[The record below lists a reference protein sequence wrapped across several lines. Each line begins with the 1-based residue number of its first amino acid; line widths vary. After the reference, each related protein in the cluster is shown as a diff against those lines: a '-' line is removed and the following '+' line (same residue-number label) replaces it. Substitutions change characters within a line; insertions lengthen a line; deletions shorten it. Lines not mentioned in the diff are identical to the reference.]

1 MFRGPRFAYRRAQGP
16 GPRFVEPGGVV
27 PVNRLKTWRT
37 AGSDGYGSYRRKGV
51 EQDMLQDIR
60 DRASGWI
67 AWVVI
72 ILIAAAFALFGLSN
86 YMNPGGGNRAV
97 ATVNG
102 EEIGRDQV
110 SRVYRNQR
118 QQIEQM
124 YGDDLEI
131 TERIDQELRRE
142 ALRQLIN
149 QRLLSEYL
157 EERNMT
163 VSDEDLAAIIRSQD
177 MFQEGGRFSRDR
189 YEQLL
194 QANQMSTTQYEAQ
207 VRRRAVAD
215 QVRTA
220 VADTGLVTDRELNEL
235 QRLQAQER
243 NVAWLRVRAQAWQD
257 EVSVDDDAV
266 ADYYEENASEFA
278 VPERVRLAYVE
289 LSQDDM
295 LDDVDVSAS
304 EIEERYEQVRDQ
316 RYTGEGRVEARH
328 ILISVD
334 GDASEEQV
342 EQARERAQEVRQRL
356 RDGES
361 FSELAE
367 EYSDDV
373 GSASQGGDLGR
384 VRRGDMVEPFEDA
397 LFSLD
402 EGEISEPVRT
412 DFGFH
417 IIQATTMERSEPTPL
432 EEVRDELRR
441 EIARERV
448 STDYV
453 EAVNRLDQL
462 AYDMPDSLEGAAE
475 ALELEVQTSDWMTRE
490 GADEGIGSHPEV
502 VEAAFD
508 PEVLDERMNSPAIE
522 IADDRAVVV
531 RVAEH
536 EPQQRRPLEEVR
548 EEIEERLRT
557 QRAREQAQAYAE
569 ELQTRLDEG
578 TDPQALVEGNT
589 ERLAFEDAGWI
600 GRSAGDAPGA
610 VRERAFRMP
619 RPGEGGPETAVI
631 AGSGD
636 PLVLMLREVRDGDP
650 EDLDPER
657 RQQLADQL
665 RQAHGDEALTR
676 FMEQLRADA
685 DVEIHD
691 EEYR

>member
-1 MFRGPRFAYRRAQGP
+1 
-16 GPRFVEPGGVV
+16 
-27 PVNRLKTWRT
+27 
-37 AGSDGYGSYRRKGV
+37 
-51 EQDMLQDIR
+51 MLQQIR

-86 YMNPGGGNRAV
+86 YMSPGGANRAV

-102 EEIGRDQV
+102 QEIGRDQV

-177 MFQEGGRFSRDR
+177 MFQEDGRFSRQR

-194 QANQMSTTQYEAQ
+194 QANQMSTAQYEEQ

-215 QVRTA
+215 QLRSA

-243 NVAWLRVRAQAWQD
+243 NVAWFRVRAEAWRD
-257 EVSVDDDAV
+257 EVSVDDEAV
-266 ADYYEENASEFA
+266 TAYYEDNPSAFT

-289 LSQDDM
+289 LARDDM
-295 LDDVDVSAS
+295 LEAVDVSAS
-304 EIEERYEQVRDQ
+304 ELRERYEQVRDQ
-316 RYTGEGRVEARH
+316 RYTEQGRVEARH
-328 ILISVD
+328 ILISVEP
-334 GDASEEQV
+334 DASEEQV
-342 EQARERAQEVRQRL
+342 QQARERAREIRQRL

-361 FSELAE
+361 FAELAE
-367 EYSDDV
+367 EYSDDI

-448 STDYV
+448 STEYV

-462 AYDMPDSLEGAAE
+462 AYDMPDSLQGAAE
-475 ALELEVQTSDWMTRE
+475 ALDLEVQTSDWMTRQ
-490 GADEGIGSHPEV
+490 GTDEGIGSHPEV

-508 PEVLDERMNSPAIE
+508 PEVLEERMNSPAIE
-522 IADDRAVVV
+522 ITDQRAVVV

-548 EEIEERLRT
+548 DDIEERLRT
-557 QRAREQAQAYAE
+557 RRAREQARAYAE

-578 TDPQALVEGNT
+578 AAPEALLEGSAQ
-589 ERLAFEDAGWI
+589 RLAFEDAGWI

-619 RPGEGGPETAVI
+619 RPGEDGPETAVV

-636 PLVLMLREVRDGDP
+636 PLVLMLRDVRDGDP
-650 EDLDPER
+650 EELDAER
-657 RQQLADQL
+657 RQQLADRL

-676 FMEQLRADA
+676 FIQQLRADA
-685 DVEIHD
+685 DVEILD